1 MNEIAKYCFMAYSQ
15 WIVLGKDLD
24 EPTKCVLGDMMEDFI
39 NSAND
44 GKDTTLQI
52 LTDYSEDWDNRISK
66 YKKGEE
72 E

>member
-1 MNEIAKYCFMAYSQ
+1 MAYTQ
-15 WIVLGKDLD
+15 WIVLGRDLD
-24 EPTKCVLGDMMEDFI
+24 EPTKWVLGDMMEDFI
-39 NSAND
+39 SSYMDVNND
-44 GKDTTLQI
+44 KNATLQI

>member
-1 MNEIAKYCFMAYSQ
+1 
-15 WIVLGKDLD
+15 
-24 EPTKCVLGDMMEDFI
+24 MEDFI